1 MIALLPAFLT
11 KAYVRGHLRNLGG
24 RMVEVKPYHTKTQ
37 PKRDDDR
44 SRELFG
50 DIPPAANQYQP
61 RMHPARTTT
70 PRTPIVPFKAVF
82 PQLFEEKEV
91 ATVQNGQY
99 NKDIKGRN
107 PAPETEGTKMAT
119 LNENQK
125 KAMSYMIG
133 PMRTNPRWEN
143 GLYEHAM
150 RWAGFSEWSGND
162 AVRRYYF
169 NAPDEPNEKMFGY
182 IKDRAVKWNGGY
194 EGATRKPFK
203 ELNARHIAKMQA
215 AYDQATAEMAAYIEE
230 NRQSLPIFGEG
241 TPGEIRKVPGYHE
254 LGPYIRM
261 EDGKWEKKAEAPA
274 TTTPP
279 VPATAKPLPKFDPD
293 SNEFRL
299 FGGWNRFAEIIEGK
313 QYAEK
318 PEQKVDGG
326 KKGIAWGIHGT
337 WVKVDLLEPMMDWRK
352 QNLSTH
358 GMEGMI
364 FDSLPGIKEAVQ
376 AIKQVPWVKE
386 EPTKEAEAPATTT
399 SSLRLSAAA
408 DYLEKE
414 IAAAGAEADPD
425 DLALVKQAIKT
436 LRETTRTDLE
446 SAVWP
451 SIFSV
456 LGIKNASHI
465 ASLLIEQEGKGFSKA
480 PTADRIYLTVPF
492 SDKDKV
498 KAKGAKWDGDRKKWY
513 WPTSAG
519 DMPAVVKGYAK

>member
-1 MIALLPAFLT
+1 MMTLLPVHLKKAF
-11 KAYVRGHLRNLGG
+11 VRGHLRNLGG
-24 RMVEVKPYHTKTQ
+24 RVVEVKPYHTKTQ

-82 PQLFEEKEV
+82 PQLFEEKEPF

-99 NKDIKGRN
+99 NKDTKGRN
-107 PAPETEGTKMAT
+107 PAPATEGTKMAT

-125 KAMSYMIG
+125 KAMSYMVR
-133 PMRTNPRWEN
+133 PMRTSPGWES

-162 AVRRYYF
+162 AARRYYF

-230 NRQSLPIFGEG
+230 NRQSLPIFGDG
-241 TPGEIRKVPGYHE
+241 TPGEIREVPGYPE

-274 TTTPP
+274 TTT
-279 VPATAKPLPKFDPD
+279 
-293 SNEFRL
+293 
-299 FGGWNRFAEIIEGK
+299 
-313 QYAEK
+313 
-318 PEQKVDGG
+318 
-326 KKGIAWGIHGT
+326 
-337 WVKVDLLEPMMDWRK
+337 
-352 QNLSTH
+352 
-358 GMEGMI
+358 
-364 FDSLPGIKEAVQ
+364 
-376 AIKQVPWVKE
+376 
-386 EPTKEAEAPATTT
+386 
-399 SSLRLSAAA
+399 SSPRLSAAA

-425 DLALVKQAIKT
+425 DLALVKQAIKA

-465 ASLLIEQEGKGFSKA
+465 ASLLIEQEGKGVSKA

-498 KAKGAKWDGDRKKWY
+498 
-513 WPTSAG
+513 
-519 DMPAVVKGYAK
+519 